1 LKGFSETADES
12 YVPGE
17 RRERLIWMAPDLN
30 ARDGGDRLYRA
41 LVETSTDV
49 IALIHTDGR
58 LGYVNGACREIL
70 GYEPDEMWGRHF
82 TEFLASGD
90 LPGMDVEFERI
101 KAGEARFRR
110 QVKALCKNGA
120 EIHLMFNASPLRVR
134 ADETI
139 GVVMIATDIS
149 DMVEAEERL
158 RKAEGRYRNLVEQL
172 PAVSYIAEPGP
183 EGVWRYVSPQLER
196 MLGFSQEEWTSDPTL
211 WARRIH
217 PEDRDRVLEE
227 EQRDE
232 EMDVPGAT
240 EYRMITKDGRV
251 VWVRDEGVLRASPG
265 EPPRYEGMLTNVTE
279 QKTHESQLQF
289 LADHD
294 PLTGLFNRRRFT
306 DELDLEIKL
315 MRRDGHASSLLMLD
329 VDDLKRVND
338 TLGHQMG
345 DALVRQTAELM
356 RERLRETD
364 SVGRLGGDE
373 FAAILRGSQVSE
385 AAAVA
390 QDLLERYRG
399 RETVLAGQAVRP
411 TISVGLTSLRRNF
424 TGADEALGAADR
436 AMYDAKRTGGD
447 RVAMYSR
454 DLPPRTETRTT
465 WADQIRSALEEDRVV
480 LYLQP
485 IVELSSRR
493 VRRYEVLLRM
503 RTPDGDIVP
512 PETFLPAAQRY
523 DLIQE
528 LDRRTAVE
536 AIRRIAA
543 SASDPEPLCLEVN
556 VAAKTIDDERYLEG
570 VAQALRETGA
580 DPSGLIFEA
589 SEQLAV
595 ADLTRARR
603 FSERVH
609 ELGCGFALDNFGS
622 GFGSFF
628 YLKHLPAEH
637 LKIDGALIGG
647 VAANRTDRE
656 IVGSIVD
663 VARTLKL
670 KTVGERVDDERTLA
684 LIAGLGIDYAQGF
697 HLGGPSPIE

>member
-1 LKGFSETADES
+1 LKGFSESADES
-12 YVPGE
+12 YVPGQS
-17 RRERLIWMAPDLN
+17 RERLIWMAPDLN
-30 ARDGGDRLYRA
+30 ADGGEGRLYRA

-49 IALIHTDGR
+49 IALIHPDGR
-58 LGYVNGACREIL
+58 LGYVNGACQATL
-70 GYEPDEMWGRHF
+70 GFEPDEMWGRHF
-82 TEFLASGD
+82 TEFLASSE
-90 LPGMDVEFERI
+90 LPEIEVEFEQI
-101 KAGEARFRR
+101 KRGESRFRR
-110 QVKALCKNGA
+110 RVKALRKNGA
-120 EIHLMFNASPLRVR
+120 EVHLMFNASPLRGP

-139 GVVMIATDIS
+139 GVVVIATDIS
-149 DMVEAEERL
+149 DVVEAEERL
-158 RKAEGRYRNLVEQL
+158 RDAEGRYRSLVEQL

-227 EQRDE
+227 EQRDT
-232 EMDVPGAT
+232 EMDVPSAT

-251 VWVRDEGVLRASPG
+251 VWVRDEGVLRAGPG
-265 EPPRYEGMLTNVTE
+265 EALRYEGMLTNVTE
-279 QKTHESQLQF
+279 QRKYQSQLQF

-329 VDDLKRVND
+329 VDHLKEVND
-338 TLGHQMG
+338 TLGHQVG
-345 DALVRQTAELM
+345 DALLRQTAELM

-373 FAAILRGSQVSE
+373 FVAILRGSRVNE

-390 QDLLERYRG
+390 QDLLERYRE

-424 TGADEALGAADR
+424 TNAEEALGAVDR

-454 DLPPRTETRTT
+454 DLPPRTETRTA
-465 WADQIRSALEEDRVV
+465 WADQIRSALEEDRIV

-503 RTPDGDIVP
+503 RTPDGDVVP
-512 PETFLPAAQRY
+512 PEAFLPAAERY

-543 SASDPEPLCLEVN
+543 SADDSEPLSLEVN
-556 VAAKTIDDERYLEG
+556 VAAKTIDDERYLEE

-628 YLKHLPAEH
+628 YLKHLPADH
-637 LKIDGALIGG
+637 LKIDGELIGG
-647 VAANRTDRE
+647 VAASRMDQE

-663 VARTLKL
+663 VARALKL
-670 KTVGERVDDERTLA
+670 KTVGERVSDERTLA
-684 LIAGLGIDYAQGF
+684 LIVELGVDYAQGF
-697 HLGGPSPIE
+697 HLGAPSPIE